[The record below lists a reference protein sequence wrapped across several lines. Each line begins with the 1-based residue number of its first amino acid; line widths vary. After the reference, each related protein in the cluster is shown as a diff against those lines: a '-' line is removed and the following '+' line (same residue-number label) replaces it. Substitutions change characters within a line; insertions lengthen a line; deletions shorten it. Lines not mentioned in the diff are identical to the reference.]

1 MLAAPRGRDEIRRF
15 QQGRYVS
22 SSEAYWH
29 LLGFAMRGVV
39 PNVVRLQVHL
49 PHQHQVYF
57 PNSMTRQ
64 GMADANLET

>member
-1 MLAAPRGRDEIRRF
+1 LLAAPRSRDEIRRF

-29 LLGFAMRGVV
+29 LLGFAMRGVA

-49 PHQHQVYF
+49 PHQHQVYLAD
-57 PNSMTRQ
+57 SMTLK
-64 GMADANLET
+64 GMADANMET